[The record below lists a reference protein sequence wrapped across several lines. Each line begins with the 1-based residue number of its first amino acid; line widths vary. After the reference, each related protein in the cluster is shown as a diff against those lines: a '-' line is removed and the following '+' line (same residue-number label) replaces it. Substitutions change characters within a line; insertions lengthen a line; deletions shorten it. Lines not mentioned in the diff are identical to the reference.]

1 MPMNIA
7 MTVPT
12 LLSVSELKEQLGG
25 PVILDGSWHMPAEKR
40 DPIQEF
46 KNEHLPGGSY
56 FVTLTLINSQ

>member
-12 LLSVSELKEQLGG
+12 LLSVSELKKQLGG

-40 DPIQEF
+40 NPIQEF

-56 FVTLTLINSQ
+56 FYHANPH